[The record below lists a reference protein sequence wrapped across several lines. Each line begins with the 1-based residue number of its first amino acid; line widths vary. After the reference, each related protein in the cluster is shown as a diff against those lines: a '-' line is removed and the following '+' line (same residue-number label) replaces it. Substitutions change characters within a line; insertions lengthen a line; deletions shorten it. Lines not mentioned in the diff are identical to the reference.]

1 MHGGWSR
8 GRLQRLHREAV
19 LQNVPDRCRRK
30 GRSTPARLLALNPP
44 VYGAYLTLGTAEYV
58 VSNLN
63 FFFRLFVRFDDKIE
77 GSKQK
82 AIENL
87 ELVIKYGHYYKPFAK
102 ILLAALHL
110 REKRPAEALAL
121 LREVRSEFPGNT
133 VIQREVARAEERV
146 AAPATGQR

>member
-1 MHGGWSR
+1 MHVGWSR
-8 GRLQRLHREAV
+8 GRLQRLYREAV
-19 LQNVPDRCRRK
+19 FQSVHSLSKEGQKYHSR
-30 GRSTPARLLALNPP
+30 RLLALNPP
-44 VYGAYLTLGTAEYV
+44 VYDTYPTLGTAEYV

-63 FFFRLFVRFDDKIE
+63 FFFRLFVRFDRIE
-77 GSKQK
+77 GSKKK

-87 ELVIKYGHYYKPFAK
+87 ELVIKFGHYYKPFAK

-133 VIQREVARAEERV
+133 VIQREVVRAEERL